1 MTAQPLTH
9 LASFV
14 PGQFGSEEQDL
25 APYLAGRSGLDL
37 VIEMAHDLRSPLS
50 SVLMLAESLADGR
63 SGPVNERQRRQLGMI
78 QSAVL
83 GLCSTASDVVELARG
98 SQPSEQQRV
107 TFSVGEVLESI
118 RDLTAPT
125 AEEKGL
131 ELRIELPTRD
141 RRQGHPRALGRVLL
155 NLASN
160 ALKVT
165 DLGSVVI
172 AARELD
178 ASTIEF
184 SVTDTGPGIDAD
196 TLRTLYQPVR
206 QCGTDARHHFSGS
219 GLGLAICRRLVR
231 AMGSQLHVETEP
243 GRGTRF
249 FFDLSMPAT
258 RTSKSGN

>member
-9 LASFV
+9 LVPFV
-14 PGQFGSEEQDL
+14 PRQPGAEEQDL
-25 APYLAGRSGLDL
+25 ATSLAGRSGLDL

-50 SVLMLAESLADGR
+50 SVLVLAESLADGR

-98 SQPSEQQRV
+98 GQRCEQECV
-107 TFSVGEVLESI
+107 LFSVREVLESV
-118 RDLTAPT
+118 RDLTSPT

-131 ELRIELPTRD
+131 ELLVESPAHD
-141 RRQGHPRALGRVLL
+141 RRQGHPRALSRVVL
-155 NLASN
+155 NLTSN

-165 DLGSVVI
+165 EAGSVVI
-172 AARELD
+172 AAREIGR
-178 ASTIEF
+178 STIEF

-196 TLRTLYQPVR
+196 ALRTLYQPVR
-206 QCGTDARHHFSGS
+206 QSGTDARHNFSGS

-231 AMGSQLHVETEP
+231 AMDSQLHVETEP
-243 GRGTRF
+243 GSGTRF
-249 FFDLSMPAT
+249 FFDLWMPPT
-258 RTSKSGN
+258 RTTQSRN